1 MRVDRLFTNARLA
14 TMAPNGRPYGGTDA
28 DSVGVRDG
36 RIVWI
41 GRSADLPAGA
51 DIAERD
57 NLEGRWVTPA
67 LVDCHT
73 HLVFAGDR
81 SGEFERRLAG
91 ESYESIARSG
101 GGIKSTVAAV
111 RTASAAELA
120 AAALTRL
127 DALSGQ
133 GLGTIE
139 IKSGYGLNFES
150 EISMLK
156 AARTVGLVSGVRV
169 RTTLLAAH
177 AVPPEYAGRADAYI
191 DEICVPLVAEAAR
204 QGLADAVDAYCEGIG
219 FSVEQVARV
228 FDAAKAA
235 GLPVKLH
242 ADQLSDLGGAALA
255 ARYDALSADHIE
267 YTNEDGIAAMAK
279 AGLTAVILPGAFYC
293 LNETRKPPMDAL
305 RKAGVPMALATDANP
320 GTSPVLSLLTIA
332 NMGCT
337 LFGMTVEEA
346 LAGITREGARA
357 LGLAGQIGTIET
369 GKRCDLAVWDVERP
383 AELVQWIGA
392 RPLHGRILNGE
403 WT

>member
-1 MRVDRLFTNARLA
+1 MRFDRLLTNARLA
-14 TMAPNGRPYGGTDA
+14 TMAANGRPYGGTDA
-28 DSVGVRDG
+28 DAVGIRDG

-41 GRSADLPAGA
+41 GKSEDLPEGVE
-51 DIAERD
+51 IHERD
-57 NLEGRWVTPA
+57 DLDGRWVTPA

-101 GGIKSTVAAV
+101 GGIKSTVNAV
-111 RTASAAELA
+111 RSATAAELA
-120 AAALTRL
+120 ATALSRL
-127 DALSGQ
+127 DALNAE

-150 EISMLK
+150 EINMLK
-156 AARTVGLVSGVRV
+156 AARSLGLVSGVRV

-177 AVPPEYAGRADAYI
+177 AVPPEYAGKADAYI
-191 DEICVPLVAEAAR
+191 DEVCIPLIAEVAR

-219 FSVEQVARV
+219 FSPDQVRRL
-228 FDAAKAA
+228 FQAAKAA

-255 ARYDALSADHIE
+255 AEFGALSADHLE
-267 YTNEDGIAAMAK
+267 YTNEAGVAAMAK
-279 AGLTAVILPGAFYC
+279 AGMTAVILPGAFYC
-293 LNETRKPPMDAL
+293 LNETKKPPISAL
-305 RKAGVPMALATDANP
+305 REAGVPMALATDANP

-346 LAGITREGARA
+346 LAGITRDGARA
-357 LGLAGQIGTIET
+357 LGLGNEIGTIET
-369 GKRCDLAVWDVERP
+369 GKRCDLAIWDVERP

-392 RPLHGRILNGE
+392 KPLHGRILNGE
-403 WT
+403 WA

>member
-1 MRVDRLFTNARLA
+1 MRFNRLLTNARLA
-14 TMAPNGRPYGGTDA
+14 TMAANGRPYGATDA
-28 DSVGVRDG
+28 DAIGIRDG
-36 RIVWI
+36 RIVWL
-41 GRSADLPAGA
+41 GASKDLPEGV
-51 DIAERD
+51 DIHERD
-57 NLEGRWVTPA
+57 DLDGRWVTPA
-67 LVDCHT
+67 LIDCHS

-81 SGEFERRLAG
+81 TNEFERRLSG

-101 GGIKSTVAAV
+101 GGIKSTVNAV
-111 RTASAAELA
+111 RAATAAELA
-120 AAALTRL
+120 ATALSRL
-127 DALSGQ
+127 DALTAE

-150 EISMLK
+150 EINMLK
-156 AARTVGLVSGVRV
+156 AARSLGLVSGVRV

-191 DEICVPLVAEAAR
+191 DEVCIPLIAEVAR

-219 FSVEQVARV
+219 FSPEQVRRL

-242 ADQLSDLGGAALA
+242 ADQLSDLDGAALA
-255 ARYDALSADHIE
+255 AEFGALSADHLE
-267 YTNEDGIAAMAK
+267 YTNENGVAAMAK
-279 AGLTAVILPGAFYC
+279 AGMTAVILPGAFYC
-293 LNETRKPPMDAL
+293 LNETKRPPIAAL
-305 RKAGVPMALATDANP
+305 REAGVPMALATDANP

-346 LAGITREGARA
+346 LAGITRDGARA
-357 LGLAGQIGTIET
+357 LGLGKEIGTIET
-369 GKRCDLAVWDVERP
+369 GKRCDLAIWDVERP

-392 RPLHGRILNGE
+392 KPLHGRVLNGE
-403 WT
+403 WA